1 MIARMRAGPM
11 WTDVVQASSAAAVP
25 VILGVAG
32 IVFTRRQ
39 NRSTELLKARL
50 DYYRAIAPKLNLL
63 MSYITY
69 IGRWRDQSPPD
80 IVELKRKIDEEFF
93 VAAPLFG
100 KDVSTAYIDLMTLS
114 FKTFGEW
121 GQDAR
126 IVSSGFRRRE
136 SWRGDWEAAWDNYFT
151 VSDNAETSRFT
162 LRTYRQKYDALLAAM
177 VKDIDI
183 NRARAK
189 YTTDEAVLNAQA
201 PQRTDIEGSG
211 QTA

>member
-1 MIARMRAGPM
+1 M
-11 WTDVVQASSAAAVP
+11 WTDVVQAIAAASVP
-25 VILGVAG
+25 VILGVVG
-32 IVFTRRQ
+32 VVLTTRQ
-39 NRSTELLKARL
+39 NRSAELLKARL
-50 DYYRAIAPKLNLL
+50 DYYRTITPKLNLL

-100 KDVSTAYIDLMTLS
+100 KGVLKAYNDLMALS
-114 FKTFGEW
+114 FKTFGDW

-126 IVSSGFRRRE
+126 IMSSGFRRRE
-136 SWRGDWEAAWDNYFT
+136 SWRGDWEPEWSRYFT
-151 VSDNAETSRFT
+151 VPDNAEITRAT
-162 LRTYRQKYDALLAAM
+162 LRAYRETYDALLVAM

-183 NRARAK
+183 TRTRAK

-211 QTA
+211 PTA